1 MKDTKTEEFYT
12 RLQEQLKGDTTWPA
26 PYLYKFIVPG
36 NAQKIAQIEA
46 IFNGTNAQIN
56 TRDSSKGTYTSL
68 SIKVV
73 MASPEM
79 VIEKIQASFS
89 GGRSDFFI
97 KFVFCNTD

>member
-36 NAQKIAQIEA
+36 NTQKIAQIEA

-56 TRDSSKGTYTSL
+56 TRDSSKGNYTSL

-79 VIEKIQASFS
+79 VIEKYKQVSQVEGVISL
-89 GGRSDFFI
+89 
-97 KFVFCNTD
+97 